1 MAQKKE
7 SLTIYNKRRDFDKT
21 SEPKPIKK
29 SLKIKMVEL
38 PIFTVQEHHASH
50 LHWDLRL
57 EIDGVMPS
65 WALPKGPSLDPKIKR
80 LAVPTEDHP
89 LDYATFEGTIPPG
102 EYGAGTVMVWDYGTY
117 ENIHRK
123 DGKLVPMA
131 QCLKNERM
139 EFVLNGKKL
148 KGAFVLI
155 KIKNNWLFFKKN
167 DEQASTQDI
176 TKTET
181 RSALTNRT
189 IDEIAAWKHP
199 STSSE

>member
-1 MAQKKE
+1 MTPKKE
-7 SLTIYNKRRDFDKT
+7 PLNAYNKRRDFDKT
-21 SEPKPIKK
+21 SEPKPVRKRLK
-29 SLKIKMVEL
+29 SKITHQ

-89 LDYATFEGTIPPG
+89 LDYATFEGTIPEG
-102 EYGAGTVMVWDYGTY
+102 QYGAGTVMVWDCGTY

-123 DGKLVPMA
+123 DGKLVPMGE
-131 QCLKNERM
+131 CLKNARIEII
-139 EFVLNGKKL
+139 LHGKKL

-167 DEQASTQDI
+167 DDFSSTQDI

-189 IDEIAAWKHP
+189 IDEIAKH
-199 STSSE
+199 TNKR